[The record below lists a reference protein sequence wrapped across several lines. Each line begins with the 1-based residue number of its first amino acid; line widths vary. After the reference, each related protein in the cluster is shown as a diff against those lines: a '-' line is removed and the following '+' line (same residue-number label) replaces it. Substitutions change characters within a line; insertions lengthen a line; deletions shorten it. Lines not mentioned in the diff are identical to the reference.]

1 MPALSSPFSVET
13 LLARCRQTEWKP
25 DMASM
30 LFMNGDD
37 SARGTE
43 QFRTLRSRL
52 YSLREKM
59 TLKILLVTS
68 ALPREGKSFTSANS
82 QARCDIRP
90 PALDRCRLC
99 AVRGRI

>member
-1 MPALSSPFSVET
+1 
-13 LLARCRQTEWKP
+13 
-25 DMASM
+25 
-30 LFMNGDD
+30 
-37 SARGTE
+37 
-43 QFRTLRSRL
+43 
-52 YSLREKM
+52 M